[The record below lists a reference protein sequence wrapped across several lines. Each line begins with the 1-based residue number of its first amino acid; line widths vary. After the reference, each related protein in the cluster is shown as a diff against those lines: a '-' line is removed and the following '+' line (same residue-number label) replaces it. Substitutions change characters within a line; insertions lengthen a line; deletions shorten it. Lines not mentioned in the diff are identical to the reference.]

1 MKKFFIL
8 SSNFSVYSFLT
19 GNRLAVHY
27 NLTFQLNVYVDSLSK
42 LCVFNETHSRYLMQ
56 CLTHGRHSS
65 NDNDYKESPDNIR
78 HSVSDHKNGQIIIK
92 TETSTLKS
100 AISYHSI
107 LWNNCDC
114 NMIGGKKKRKSRVC
128 LQYASIYSIP
138 KYLWGNCKRS
148 TNTKI
153 SEQEEASL

>member
-1 MKKFFIL
+1 MCMLIPYL
-8 SSNFSVYSFLT
+8 NYVSSM
-19 GNRLAVHY
+19 
-27 NLTFQLNVYVDSLSK
+27 Q
-42 LCVFNETHSRYLMQ
+42 THSRYLMQ

-78 HSVSDHKNGQIIIK
+78 HSVSDHKNGQITVK

-114 NMIGGKKKRKSRVC
+114 NMIGGEKRENPESVYNMP
-128 LQYASIYSIP
+128 LFIQFQNIYEAIAKEVQIRRSVS
-138 KYLWGNCKRS
+138 KRRHHYRYFFLY
-148 TNTKI
+148 
-153 SEQEEASL
+153 SLARF